1 VDKQTQD
8 IIIMDVVERILRS
21 NNKLL
26 YLEHIQP
33 NRKRLSWK
41 WEEFD
46 FDGRIVM
53 ASVGTGNGDKNFGN
67 GNEVITA

>member
-1 VDKQTQD
+1 M
-8 IIIMDVVERILRS
+8 MDVIGRILRS

-33 NRKRLSWK
+33 NRRYLSWK

-46 FDGRIVM
+46 FAEAV
-53 ASVGTGNGDKNFGN
+53 SYGNVKEG
-67 GNEVITA
+67 IAA